1 MVHDQTER
9 SLDFAG
15 EIQAL
20 RRRLAELEGAE
31 ANRQQAEAALAR
43 SEAFTQKLVQAAPLG
58 ILYLDAEGT
67 ITYEN
72 PAMREIMG
80 IPPGDESPVLGA
92 KILDVPPVRDAG
104 LAPLLARCRQ
114 GETIVGQV
122 VRYRSLL
129 DHESDLEVH
138 AAPIMDDDGTWQG
151 AIVMAQDI
159 TRRLQ
164 AEAENRRHSQELALL
179 NRVIAASAASDTIVP
194 ILEATCRELALAFG
208 VPQAAAALLD
218 EDGSQ
223 ATVVAEYRD
232 RDRPSGLAEVIPVN
246 DNFSFQHLLTEKTPL
261 VVEDAQHDP
270 KLAPAVRDLM
280 QRRGTV
286 SLLLVPL
293 MIEGEVVGSLGL
305 DAIEPQPF
313 SPQEVNL
320 AQRVAEQVSGALTRV
335 RLEQDNQLL
344 EEQFRHVQKMEA
356 LSQMAGGVVHDFNNL
371 LTVIGTT
378 TQMLEQQLYADDPI
392 REQIGWIHEAGK
404 QAEDLVRQLASFG
417 QQQPVEAQV
426 VDMNQMILALQPLLE
441 RILGES
447 RKLVLD
453 LDEQLWATRIE
464 PSQLDQAVMNLVMNA
479 RAATPTGGQII
490 IKTGKTLLDAEYVAM
505 NPQGKL
511 GEHVTLTVQDNG
523 IGMSEEVMSHIFE
536 PFFSTRAQGTG
547 LGLSTVYGIV
557 THSHGHIKVTSAPGK
572 GASFCIYLPRAVRE
586 PQPTPSP
593 TSARKAPA
601 ARGKETILVAEDEKG
616 VRKLTCRILENHGYQ
631 VLAGEDGMAALQLS
645 RSHDGPIHLLLTDV
659 IMPRM
664 NGRELARQVKGSRP
678 GVRILFMSGYTG
690 EVVSHDGRLSPGI
703 AFLPKPFS
711 MDSLVAKVR
720 DVLDQ
725 NGEEQST

>member
-1 MVHDQTER
+1 MVHDKAKR
-9 SLDFAG
+9 SLDFAS

-43 SEAFTQKLVQAAPLG
+43 SEAFTQRLVQAAPLG

-80 IPPGDESPVLGA
+80 IPPGTESPVLGA
-92 KILDVPPVRDAG
+92 KLLDVPPVRETG
-104 LAPLLARCRQ
+104 LAPLVARCRQ
-114 GETIVGQV
+114 GETIVSQV
-122 VRYRSLL
+122 VRYRSLM
-129 DHESDLEVH
+129 DRESDLEVH
-138 AAPIMDDDGTWQG
+138 AAPIMDEDGTWQG
-151 AIVMAQDI
+151 AILMAQDI

-179 NRVIAASAASDTIVP
+179 NRVIAASAASDTIVL

-232 RDRPSGLAEVIPVN
+232 RDRPSGLAEVIPVD
-246 DNFSFQHLLTEKTPL
+246 DNFSYQHLLTEKTPL
-261 VVEDAQHDP
+261 VVDDAQHDP
-270 KLAPAVRDLM
+270 RLAPAVRDLM
-280 QRRGTV
+280 RRRGTV

-293 MIEGEVVGSLGL
+293 LVEGEVVGSLGL
-305 DAIEPQPF
+305 DAIEPRPF

-344 EEQFRHVQKMEA
+344 EEQFRQVQKMEA

-392 REQIGWIHEAGK
+392 REQIGWIREAGK

-417 QQQPVEAQV
+417 QREPIEAQV

-447 RKLVLD
+447 RTLVLD

-464 PSQLDQAVMNLVMNA
+464 PSQLDQAIMNLVMNA
-479 RAATPTGGQII
+479 QAATPTGGQIT
-490 IKTGKTLLDAEYVAM
+490 IKTGNTLLDAEYVAM

-511 GEHVTLTVQDNG
+511 GEHVTLTVQDDG

-536 PFFSTRAQGTG
+536 PFFSTRTQGTG

-557 THSHGHIKVTSAPGK
+557 THNQGHIKVTSVPGK
-572 GASFCIYLPRAVRE
+572 GASFCLYLPRATRE
-586 PQPTPSP
+586 PQPLPPPISK
-593 TSARKAPA
+593 RA
-601 ARGKETILVAEDEKG
+601 ARATGGKETILVAEDEKG
-616 VRKLTCRILENHGYQ
+616 VRKLTCRILEDHGYQ
-631 VLAGEDGMAALQLS
+631 VLAGEDGVTALEISQTY
-645 RSHDGPIHLLLTDV
+645 DGPIHLLLTDV
-659 IMPRM
+659 IMPRL
-664 NGRELARQVKGSRP
+664 NGRELAREVKGSRP
-678 GVRILFMSGYTG
+678 SVRILFMSGYTG

-703 AFLPKPFS
+703 GFLPKPFS
-711 MDSLVAKVR
+711 MDSLVAKVQ